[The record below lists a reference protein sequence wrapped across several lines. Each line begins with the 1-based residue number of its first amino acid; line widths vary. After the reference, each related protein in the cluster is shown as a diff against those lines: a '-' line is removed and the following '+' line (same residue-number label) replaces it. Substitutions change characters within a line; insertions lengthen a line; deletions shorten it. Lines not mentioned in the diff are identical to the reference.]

1 MLESWEMIRH
11 VAEVLG
17 MIFLPILGWML
28 FTLNNHSK
36 KIILLEERVNET
48 ITNKLTALEKNF
60 QELDE
65 KVDKNHNLINKIDM
79 SVERIDLTLRDK
91 DSKIDSILE
100 VVKKLSEK

>member
-1 MLESWEMIRH
+1 MIESWEMIRH

-48 ITNKLTALEKNF
+48 ITTRLSNLEERMDDVNK
-60 QELDE
+60 
-65 KVDKNHNLINKIDM
+65 KVDENHALINDIAMNVNSCKMVLD
-79 SVERIDLTLRDK
+79 DRDQK
-91 DSKIDSILE
+91 LDSILE
-100 VVKKLSEK
+100 QVKKMSEK

>member
-1 MLESWEMIRH
+1 MTEAWELIRH

-17 MIFLPILGWML
+17 MVFLPILGWML
-28 FTLNNHSK
+28 LTITNHCK
-36 KIILLEERVNET
+36 RIILLEERVNET
-48 ITNKLTALEKNF
+48 ITNKLTALERNF

-91 DSKIDSILE
+91 DNKIDSILAE
-100 VVKKLSEK
+100 VQKISKK

>member
-1 MLESWEMIRH
+1 MAEAWEMIRH

-17 MIFLPILGWML
+17 MIFLPVLGWML
-28 FTLNNHSK
+28 ITLTNHSK

>member
-1 MLESWEMIRH
+1 MAEAWEMIRH

-17 MIFLPILGWML
+17 MIFLPVLGWML
-28 FTLNNHSK
+28 LTLTNHSK

-91 DSKIDSILE
+91 DSKIDSILAE
-100 VVKKLSEK
+100 VQKISKK

>member
-1 MLESWEMIRH
+1 MTEAWELIRH

-28 FTLNNHSK
+28 LTLTNHSK

-91 DSKIDSILE
+91 DSKIDSILAE
-100 VVKKLSEK
+100 VQKISKK

>member
-1 MLESWEMIRH
+1 MTEAWELIRH

-28 FTLNNHSK
+28 LTLTNHSK

>member
-48 ITNKLTALEKNF
+48 ITTRLSNLEERMDDVTK
-60 QELDE
+60 
-65 KVDKNHNLINKIDM
+65 KVDENHKPV
-79 SVERIDLTLRDK
+79 SYTHLTLPTIR
-91 DSKIDSILE
+91 L
-100 VVKKLSEK
+100 V

>member
-1 MLESWEMIRH
+1 MTEAWELIRH

-28 FTLNNHSK
+28 LTLTNHSK

-91 DSKIDSILE
+91 DSKIDSILTE
-100 VVKKLSEK
+100 VQKISKK

>member
-36 KIILLEERVNET
+36 KIILLGACERNYYNQIKQSRRT
-48 ITNKLTALEKNF
+48 YG
-60 QELDE
+60 
-65 KVDKNHNLINKIDM
+65 
-79 SVERIDLTLRDK
+79 
-91 DSKIDSILE
+91 
-100 VVKKLSEK
+100 